1 MKMRKR
7 CLALLTAMA
16 LTVTAF
22 VGNGAMMTY
31 ANSTE
36 QNAASE
42 ETEDESV
49 SEDPAKEGTA
59 EPDAEILSEDA
70 ADNLNTDAIENV
82 VNLFEALPAA
92 SDLSDM
98 SSDQIDAVMQQT
110 TEAINAF
117 DALGNKECDY
127 IIDNYPELYDDV
139 MNKLSGALAELQQ
152 GGIETMSLLPLEE
165 VEACLVLNGKTDEEL
180 STMKVDDVINMLLDS
195 EGNRIEIPENATTV
209 WRYVKSEKDG
219 IEEYERYNIGNNETI
234 DLSSADNVRLYTLE
248 LIIGTGNQLDINN
261 IRYII
266 NVFITNVVNSELSYQ
281 LYMQTNN
288 GTRNEVKPEKV
299 NYAVNTQLQMNI
311 EVNEY
316 VVPAPEEGGQYYL
329 GITSAA
335 DRHPYYRTEIYDF
348 NEVIGAIIG
357 GDFEYMDQVLES
369 IDSLS
374 NTLLHQD
381 MSQAGAGLPITYDDP
396 YNPSYFL
403 VAYYYNQT
411 LQSIALASFA
421 AVSDTTYVDAGI
433 YAKEGDNYIDIVQL
447 DVLQYGFEDTEAV
460 FAGDY
465 VYEYCLM
472 LKDGYDIDSD
482 YYCILNAH
490 GREYGDDAN
499 SYVVKAVEGLYYTLE
514 EAADE
519 PDIKDQLIPAD
530 KDSAERGYKGNYDY
544 NNGGMSFTLFFEDGT
559 VRRIVVLAME
569 YTPEYDENYFKPFID
584 KPIIGE
590 ADPWFRV
597 TGATDINGN
606 EYDTYVVE
614 NGKNINMDT
623 YYGYG
628 YQTIFINDA
637 DADLSQLKPKF
648 WYANTDRVYAVSND
662 SGDRVDEDHI
672 RDFSDENQQY
682 TGIIIDND
690 QENER
695 NYWVT
700 FKKLNNNGPELYVYG
715 PSEREVILDEYFEFK
730 HDILIANIGNEP
742 LEDISVELVDAENVK
757 LDSYWTV
764 GGEGNDTLAPF
775 TTTSSDTQYGELA
788 NLTKIRLLPDGEG
801 EVKGTLIIS
810 AKDQDP
816 VMITLNGTAQNPEI
830 ITETLSDA
838 VKYVPY
844 QQIVATNNMHDW
856 VETQFSI
863 VDGEL
868 PEGVTLNSSTGEIYG
883 VPKVPEENQ
892 EVTYRFTVEA
902 KYTVEGR
909 DGYFEPSRKEFTL
922 TVKPN
927 TDENV
932 YLSTDSEDG
941 YAIEEYIGTQTGE
954 YSFELENIEDTLF
967 VSGGEYGEFVG
978 LWLNGELLEPG
989 VDYDS
994 ESGSTRVTIKAQ
1006 TFENKTT
1013 PDGTNT
1019 IAMEFRKDTN
1029 GDGTGDSG
1037 AEMNRTAQNFTV
1049 KTESGVDSVI
1059 AKIAAL
1065 PSNITLND
1073 KSAVQSARSAYNALS
1088 SSEQARVTN
1097 RQKLFDAEARIAQ
1110 LEADRAAADQ
1120 VIAKINEI
1128 PAMINFD
1135 ARDEIEEA
1143 RAAYNDLTAAQKS
1156 LVTNYNRLVTAENA
1170 LAQYEKDRAEA
1181 GRVIDLINALPD
1193 SISLDDK
1200 DAVNSARA
1208 AYNVLTAAQKGYVT
1222 NYSRLQ
1228 AAEERIVELEAEALE
1243 QAQINSVIAAI
1254 SALPYPVSLEDKEDV
1269 EAVRTAYD
1277 ALTDEQKTKVINYN
1291 ALAAAESTIAALE
1304 AQEEA
1309 DKADKEAAG
1318 AVIELIDAIP
1328 DEVALSD
1335 KTTVEAAR
1343 TAYNGLTES
1352 QKKLVTNYYE
1362 LTNAETVIQTLEDY
1376 ENATEED
1383 RAAADEV
1390 IDLINTLPE
1399 EITLGDKPAVE
1410 SARTAYDALT
1420 DNQKKIVVNYQ
1431 ILINAE
1437 VRIAVLEDEN
1447 FEEAPSV
1454 TFVGIVVDKDGNALS
1469 DRIVEMHSSVQTAR
1483 TDENGS
1489 FQFNDV
1495 EFGTHTIFIKDANGN
1510 IITQR
1515 EFNIIQGSPL
1525 ALNGNDIVA
1534 ENGSIFT
1541 VRMMVDG
1548 SDLIFLN
1555 VEEGNKAPAVEV
1567 GNDGIYIGE
1576 ADQKGSDSSESDV
1589 TGPDTGDYD
1598 NVVLWIILLFISFAG
1613 FSVIICLH
1621 LKKRSIIYNK
1631 M

>member
-1 MKMRKR
+1 MKIRKR
-7 CLALLTAMA
+7 CLALLVAMVM
-16 LTVTAF
+16 TVTAF
-22 VGNGAMMTY
+22 VGNGAIMTY
-31 ANSTE
+31 ANGAE

-49 SEDPAKEGTA
+49 PADTVKEESA
-59 EPDAEILSEDA
+59 EQGLEVSSEDA
-70 ADNLNTDAIENV
+70 ADEMNTDAIENV
-82 VNLFEALPAA
+82 VHLFEALPAA
-92 SDLSDM
+92 SDLSEM
-98 SSDQIDAVMQQT
+98 SSDEIDVVMQQT

-117 DALGNKECDY
+117 DALGSKECDY
-127 IIDNYPELYDDV
+127 ITDNYPELYDDV

-152 GGIETMSLLPLEE
+152 GGTETMSLLPLEE
-165 VEACLVLNGKTDEEL
+165 VKVYLALNGYTKETL
-180 STMKVDDVINMLLDS
+180 SAIPVDVLLDKLEDS
-195 EGNRIEIPENATTV
+195 DGNKIEIANDATTIWKYSKNEV
-209 WRYVKSEKDG
+209 DG
-219 IEEYERYNIGNNETI
+219 IEEYEEYSIGANETMDI
-234 DLSSADNVRLYTLE
+234 YPGDGINTFQFEIIVGDKGQLNSTNKRYIVVAYLTDDFEEDLDLEIYIQSDDNTRTQAVPSDCKKWIWKYDEETDEIVFDLSFDGSLGESLADN
-248 LIIGTGNQLDINN
+248 GTVWLN
-261 IRYII
+261 
-266 NVFITNVVNSELSYQ
+266 FKSELAE
-281 LYMQTNN
+281 NP
-288 GTRNEVKPEKV
+288 RVK
-299 NYAVNTQLQMNI
+299 I
-311 EVNEY
+311 EIYPVLVYEIEDKTYY
-316 VVPAPEEGGQYYL
+316 VTIKTP
-329 GITSAA
+329 ITSQILNQNMEGVGSGYQIAGE
-335 DRHPYYRTEIYDF
+335 R
-348 NEVIGAIIG
+348 
-357 GDFEYMDQVLES
+357 
-369 IDSLS
+369 
-374 NTLLHQD
+374 NTDNTFQ
-381 MSQAGAGLPITYDDP
+381 MI
-396 YNPSYFL
+396 
-403 VAYYYNQT
+403 
-411 LQSIALASFA
+411 
-421 AVSDTTYVDAGI
+421 TYVDGEE
-433 YAKEGDNYIDIVQL
+433 YSKNYIGVRYWNWYPLHDGKLFSVQ
-447 DVLQYGFEDTEAV
+447 DEVKTNVFEDVRTEFDAKTHV
-460 FAGDY
+460 SNITFELKENLSASNQYYFDYDFVRQLNYGSGSKENCDNWVEKIVLGHYDTIEEAEEAGAED
-465 VYEYCLM
+465 VTSEM
-472 LKDGYDIDSD
+472 LNNGYLSD
-482 YYCILNAH
+482 YSGSGIDFTVFKYYRLSESFPLAYDTLADKINV
-490 GREYGDDAN
+490 R
-499 SYVVKAVEGLYYTLE
+499 AVENSNSWR
-514 EAADE
+514 A
-519 PDIKDQLIPAD
+519 
-530 KDSAERGYKGNYDY
+530 
-544 NNGGMSFTLFFEDGT
+544 FTD
-559 VRRIVVLAME
+559 A
-569 YTPEYDENYFKPFID
+569 
-584 KPIIGE
+584 PIIGE
-590 ADPWFRV
+590 ADPWLRV
-597 TGATDINGN
+597 TGATDNDGN

-637 DADLSQLKPKF
+637 DADLSQLKPTF
-648 WYANTDRVYAVSND
+648 WYANTDRVYAVSDD

-788 NLTKIRLLPDGEG
+788 NLAKIRLLPDGEG

-810 AKDQDP
+810 AKDQEP

-883 VPKVPEENQ
+883 VPKVPEEDE
-892 EVTYRFTVEA
+892 EVTYTFTVEA

-1049 KTESGVDSVI
+1049 KTESNVDSVI
-1059 AKIAAL
+1059 AIIAAL

-1120 VIAKINEI
+1120 VIAKINAI
-1128 PAMINFD
+1128 PARINFD
-1135 ARDEIEEA
+1135 ARDEIEAA
-1143 RAAYNDLTAAQKS
+1143 RAAYNDLTVAQKN
-1156 LVTNYNRLVTAENA
+1156 LVTNYNRLITAENA
-1170 LAQYEKDRAEA
+1170 FAQYEKDRAEA
-1181 GRVIDLINALPD
+1181 GKVVDLINALPD

-1228 AAEERIVELEAEALE
+1228 AAEERIIELEAEALE
-1243 QAQINSVIAAI
+1243 QAQVNSVIAAI
-1254 SALPYPVSLEDKEDV
+1254 NALPYPVTLDDKDAV

-1277 ALTDEQKTKVINYN
+1277 ALTSTQKAKVINYN
-1291 ALAAAESTIAALE
+1291 TLAAAESTIAALE

-1309 DKADKEAAG
+1309 DKIDKDAAEA
-1318 AVIELIDAIP
+1318 VVELIDAIP
-1328 DEVALSD
+1328 DDVSLAD
-1335 KTTVEAAR
+1335 KPTVEAAR
-1343 TAYNGLTES
+1343 TAYDRLTEN
-1352 QKKLVTNYYE
+1352 QKKLVANYYK
-1362 LTNAETVIQTLEDY
+1362 LINAETVIQTLEDY
-1376 ENATEED
+1376 ENATDED

-1399 EITLGDKPAVE
+1399 EITLEDKPIVE
-1410 SARTAYDALT
+1410 SVRTAYEALM
-1420 DNQKKIVVNYQ
+1420 DNQKKIVINYQ

-1437 VRIAVLEDEN
+1437 VRIAELEDEN
-1447 FEEAPSV
+1447 FEEIPSV

-1469 DRIVEMHSSVQTAR
+1469 DRIVEMHSSVQTSR

-1555 VEEGNKAPAVEV
+1555 VEEGNKAPAVEI

-1576 ADQKGSDSSESDV
+1576 ADQKGNTSSVSDA
-1589 TGPDTGDYD
+1589 TGPDTGDYS
-1598 NVVLWIILLFISFAG
+1598 NFTFWSVLLFGSFAG
-1613 FSVIICLH
+1613 LSIIICLH
-1621 LKKRSIIYNK
+1621 LKKRTIRCNK
-1631 M
+1631 R

>member
-1 MKMRKR
+1 M
-7 CLALLTAMA
+7 
-16 LTVTAF
+16 
-22 VGNGAMMTY
+22 
-31 ANSTE
+31 
-36 QNAASE
+36 
-42 ETEDESV
+42 
-49 SEDPAKEGTA
+49 
-59 EPDAEILSEDA
+59 
-70 ADNLNTDAIENV
+70 
-82 VNLFEALPAA
+82 
-92 SDLSDM
+92 
-98 SSDQIDAVMQQT
+98 
-110 TEAINAF
+110 
-117 DALGNKECDY
+117 
-127 IIDNYPELYDDV
+127 
-139 MNKLSGALAELQQ
+139 
-152 GGIETMSLLPLEE
+152 
-165 VEACLVLNGKTDEEL
+165 
-180 STMKVDDVINMLLDS
+180 
-195 EGNRIEIPENATTV
+195 
-209 WRYVKSEKDG
+209 
-219 IEEYERYNIGNNETI
+219 
-234 DLSSADNVRLYTLE
+234 
-248 LIIGTGNQLDINN
+248 
-261 IRYII
+261 
-266 NVFITNVVNSELSYQ
+266 
-281 LYMQTNN
+281 
-288 GTRNEVKPEKV
+288 
-299 NYAVNTQLQMNI
+299 
-311 EVNEY
+311 
-316 VVPAPEEGGQYYL
+316 
-329 GITSAA
+329 
-335 DRHPYYRTEIYDF
+335 
-348 NEVIGAIIG
+348 
-357 GDFEYMDQVLES
+357 
-369 IDSLS
+369 
-374 NTLLHQD
+374 
-381 MSQAGAGLPITYDDP
+381 
-396 YNPSYFL
+396 
-403 VAYYYNQT
+403 
-411 LQSIALASFA
+411 
-421 AVSDTTYVDAGI
+421 
-433 YAKEGDNYIDIVQL
+433 
-447 DVLQYGFEDTEAV
+447 
-460 FAGDY
+460 
-465 VYEYCLM
+465 
-472 LKDGYDIDSD
+472 
-482 YYCILNAH
+482 
-490 GREYGDDAN
+490 
-499 SYVVKAVEGLYYTLE
+499 
-514 EAADE
+514 
-519 PDIKDQLIPAD
+519 
-530 KDSAERGYKGNYDY
+530 
-544 NNGGMSFTLFFEDGT
+544 
-559 VRRIVVLAME
+559 
-569 YTPEYDENYFKPFID
+569 
-584 KPIIGE
+584 
-590 ADPWFRV
+590 
-597 TGATDINGN
+597 
-606 EYDTYVVE
+606 
-614 NGKNINMDT
+614 
-623 YYGYG
+623 
-628 YQTIFINDA
+628 
-637 DADLSQLKPKF
+637 
-648 WYANTDRVYAVSND
+648 
-662 SGDRVDEDHI
+662 
-672 RDFSDENQQY
+672 
-682 TGIIIDND
+682 
-690 QENER
+690 
-695 NYWVT
+695 
-700 FKKLNNNGPELYVYG
+700 
-715 PSEREVILDEYFEFK
+715 
-730 HDILIANIGNEP
+730 
-742 LEDISVELVDAENVK
+742 
-757 LDSYWTV
+757 
-764 GGEGNDTLAPF
+764 
-775 TTTSSDTQYGELA
+775 
-788 NLTKIRLLPDGEG
+788 
-801 EVKGTLIIS
+801 
-810 AKDQDP
+810 
-816 VMITLNGTAQNPEI
+816 NGTAQNPEI

-863 VDGEL
+863 VDGKL

-883 VPKVPEENQ
+883 VPKVPEGNE
-892 EVTYRFTVEA
+892 EATYTFTVEA

-989 VDYDS
+989 VNYDS

-1049 KTESGVDSVI
+1049 KTESNVDSVI

-1097 RQKLFDAEARIAQ
+1097 RQKLFDAEAKIAQ
-1110 LEADRAAADQ
+1110 LEADRAAAGR
-1120 VIAKINEI
+1120 VIAKINAI

-1181 GRVIDLINALPD
+1181 GKVVDLINALPD

-1254 SALPYPVSLEDKEDV
+1254 SALPYPVTLEDKEDV

-1277 ALTDEQKTKVINYN
+1277 ALTDERKAKVINYN

-1318 AVIELIDAIP
+1318 AVIELIDALP

-1335 KTTVEAAR
+1335 KPAVEAAR
-1343 TAYNGLTES
+1343 TAYDGLTES

-1383 RAAADEV
+1383 RAVADKV

-1399 EITLGDKPAVE
+1399 EITLEDKPAVE
-1410 SARTAYDALT
+1410 SARTAYEALT
-1420 DNQKKIVVNYQ
+1420 DNQKKIVINYQ
-1431 ILINAE
+1431 ILINTE

-1447 FEEAPSV
+1447 YEEIPSV

-1469 DRIVEMHSSVQTAR
+1469 DRVVEMHSSVQTAR

-1495 EFGTHTIFIKDANGN
+1495 EFGSHVLIIKDENGN
-1510 IITQR
+1510 VVAQR
-1515 EFNIIQGSPL
+1515 EFNIVQGSPL
-1525 ALNGNDIVA
+1525 AINGNDIVA
-1534 ENGSIFT
+1534 ENGSVFT
-1541 VRMMVDG
+1541 VRMMVDDG
-1548 SDLIFLN
+1548 SLTFLN
-1555 VEEGNKAPAVEV
+1555 IEEGNKAPEIDT

-1576 ADQKGSDSSESDV
+1576 ADQKGNGSSGSDV

-1598 NVVLWIILLFISFAG
+1598 NIVFWIILLFGSFAG
-1613 FSVIICLH
+1613 LSVIICLH
-1621 LKKRSIIYNK
+1621 LKKRSIR
-1631 M
+1631 

>member
-7 CLALLTAMA
+7 CLALLIAMVM
-16 LTVTAF
+16 TVTAF
-22 VGNGAMMTY
+22 AGNGAMITY

-42 ETEDESV
+42 EMTDESV
-49 SEDPAKEGTA
+49 PAESDKEETA
-59 EPDAEILSEDA
+59 EPSVEVSAEDE

-82 VNLFEALPAA
+82 VRLFEALPTA
-92 SDLSDM
+92 SDLSSM
-98 SSDQIDAVMQQT
+98 SSDEINIVMQQM

-127 IIDNYPELYDDV
+127 IIENYPELYDNV

-152 GGIETMSLLPLEE
+152 GGIGTMSLLPLEE
-165 VEACLVLNGKTDEEL
+165 VKAYLMLTGYTEETL
-180 STMKVDDVINMLLDS
+180 SAMPVDSLLNMLEDS
-195 EGNRIEIPENATTV
+195 DGNKVEIANDATTV
-209 WRYVKSEKDG
+209 WKYSKDDVDG
-219 IEEYERYNIGNNETI
+219 IEEYEEYSIGANETMNI
-234 DLSSADNVRLYTLE
+234 YPGDGIDTFQFEIIVGDKGQLNSTNKRYIVVAYLTDDFEEDLDLEIYIQSEDNTRTQAVPSDCKKWIWKYDEETDEIVFDLSFDGSLGESLADNGTVWLNFKSKLAENPRVQIEIYPVLVYEIEGKTYYVTIKSPITSQILNQNMEVTGSGYQIAGERNTDETFQMVTYIDGEEYSQKYIGVRYWNWYPLHDGKLFSMQDEVKTNVFEDVSTEFDAKTHVSNITFELKENLSASDQYYFDYDLVRQLNYGSGSKVNCDNWVKKIVLGHYDTIEEAEAAGAEDVTSEVLSNGYLSDYSGAGIDFTVFKYYRLSESFPLAYDTLA
-248 LIIGTGNQLDINN
+248 DK
-261 IRYII
+261 I
-266 NVFITNVVNSELSYQ
+266 NV
-281 LYMQTNN
+281 
-288 GTRNEVKPEKV
+288 R
-299 NYAVNTQLQMNI
+299 
-311 EVNEY
+311 
-316 VVPAPEEGGQYYL
+316 
-329 GITSAA
+329 
-335 DRHPYYRTEIYDF
+335 
-348 NEVIGAIIG
+348 
-357 GDFEYMDQVLES
+357 
-369 IDSLS
+369 
-374 NTLLHQD
+374 
-381 MSQAGAGLPITYDDP
+381 
-396 YNPSYFL
+396 
-403 VAYYYNQT
+403 
-411 LQSIALASFA
+411 
-421 AVSDTTYVDAGI
+421 
-433 YAKEGDNYIDIVQL
+433 
-447 DVLQYGFEDTEAV
+447 
-460 FAGDY
+460 
-465 VYEYCLM
+465 
-472 LKDGYDIDSD
+472 
-482 YYCILNAH
+482 
-490 GREYGDDAN
+490 
-499 SYVVKAVEGLYYTLE
+499 AVENSNSWR
-514 EAADE
+514 A
-519 PDIKDQLIPAD
+519 
-530 KDSAERGYKGNYDY
+530 
-544 NNGGMSFTLFFEDGT
+544 FTD
-559 VRRIVVLAME
+559 A
-569 YTPEYDENYFKPFID
+569 
-584 KPIIGE
+584 PIIGE
-590 ADPWFRV
+590 ADPWLRV
-597 TGATDINGN
+597 TGATDNDGN

-637 DADLSQLKPKF
+637 DADLSQLKPTF

-672 RDFSDENQQY
+672 RDFSSENQQY

-757 LDSYWTV
+757 LDPYWTV
-764 GGEGNDTLAPF
+764 GGAENDKLAPF
-775 TTTSSDTQYGELA
+775 TSTTSDTQYGELA
-788 NLTKIRLLPDGEG
+788 NLAKIRLLPAGEG

-856 VETQFSI
+856 VETKFSI

-868 PEGVTLNSSTGEIYG
+868 PEGVTLNSDTGEIYG
-883 VPKVPEENQ
+883 APKVPEGNED
-892 EVTYRFTVEA
+892 VTYTFTVEA
-902 KYTVEGR
+902 EYFVEGHE
-909 DGYFEPSRKEFTL
+909 GYFEPSRKEYTL

-932 YLSTDSEDG
+932 YLATDSEDG
-941 YAIEEYIGTQTGE
+941 YAIEEHIGTQTGE
-954 YSFELENIEDTLF
+954 YSFELEGIADTLF

-1006 TFENKTT
+1006 TFENKTD

-1049 KTESGVDSVI
+1049 KTESSVDSVI

-1073 KSAVQSARSAYNALS
+1073 KSAVQSARNAYNALS
-1088 SSEQARVTN
+1088 ASDQARVTN
-1097 RQKLFDAEARIAQ
+1097 RQKLFDAEAKIAQ
-1110 LEADRAAADQ
+1110 LEADKAAADQ
-1120 VIAKINEI
+1120 VIAKINAI
-1128 PAMINFD
+1128 PPMINFD
-1135 ARDEIEEA
+1135 ARDEIAAA
-1143 RAAYNDLTAAQKS
+1143 RAAYNELTAAQKN

-1181 GRVIDLINALPD
+1181 GKVVNLINSLPD
-1193 SISLDDK
+1193 TISLDDK

-1208 AYNVLTAAQKGYVT
+1208 AYNVLTSAQKGYVT

-1228 AAEERIVELEAEALE
+1228 AAEERIIQLEAEVLE
-1243 QAQINSVIAAI
+1243 QAQINAVIAAI
-1254 SALPYPVSLEDKEDV
+1254 NALPYPVTLDDKETV

-1277 ALTDEQKTKVINYN
+1277 ALTDAQKAKVINYN
-1291 ALAAAESTIAALE
+1291 ILAAAESTIAALE

-1309 DKADKEAAG
+1309 DKVDKAAAE

-1328 DEVALSD
+1328 DEVSLSD
-1335 KTTVEAAR
+1335 KTAVEAAR
-1343 TAYNGLTES
+1343 TAYDELTEN

-1362 LTNAETVIQTLEDY
+1362 LINAETVIQTLEDY
-1376 ENATEED
+1376 ENATAED

-1399 EITLGDKPAVE
+1399 EITLEDKSIVE
-1410 SARTAYDALT
+1410 SVRTAYDALT
-1420 DNQKKIVVNYQ
+1420 DNQKKIVINYQ
-1431 ILINAE
+1431 LLVNAE
-1437 VRIAVLEDEN
+1437 VRIAELEDESY
-1447 FEEAPSV
+1447 EEIPSV
-1454 TFVGIVVDKDGNALS
+1454 TFVGIVVDKDGNALP
-1469 DRIVEMHSSVQTAR
+1469 DRIIEMHSSVQTAR

-1495 EFGTHTIFIKDANGN
+1495 EFGDHTLCIKDENGN
-1510 IITQR
+1510 IIAQR
-1515 EFNIIQGSPL
+1515 EFNIVQGSPL
-1525 ALNGNDIVA
+1525 AINENDIVA
-1534 ENGSIFT
+1534 ENGSVFT

-1548 SDLIFLN
+1548 SDLTFLN
-1555 VEEGNKAPAVEV
+1555 IEEGNKAPAIDT
-1567 GNDGIYIGE
+1567 GKDGIYIGE
-1576 ADQKGSDSSESDV
+1576 ADQWNSGLDDGESGV
-1589 TGPDTGDYD
+1589 KTGD
-1598 NVVLWIILLFISFAG
+1598 NSNIMVRFVFL
-1613 FSVIICLH
+1613 SV
-1621 LKKRSIIYNK
+1621 SIIALVALIYVSLKRKRDISSK

>member
-1 MKMRKR
+1 MKIRKR
-7 CLALLTAMA
+7 CLALLVAMVM
-16 LTVTAF
+16 TVTAF
-22 VGNGAMMTY
+22 VGNGAIMTY
-31 ANSTE
+31 ANGAE
-36 QNAASE
+36 QIAASE

-49 SEDPAKEGTA
+49 PADTVKEESA
-59 EPDAEILSEDA
+59 EQGLEVSSEDA
-70 ADNLNTDAIENV
+70 ADELNTDAIENV
-82 VNLFEALPAA
+82 VHLFEALPAV
-92 SDLSDM
+92 SDLSEM
-98 SSDQIDAVMQQT
+98 SPDEIDVVIQQT

-152 GGIETMSLLPLEE
+152 GGMETMSLLPLEE
-165 VEACLVLNGKTDEEL
+165 VKAQLVLDDLRGYIDISNVPLGVILNYLMDEEGNFISVDPEATMAWEYRKDEDDGLESYVPYVISENPGLDL
-180 STMKVDDVINMLLDS
+180 SRPSGISYYNLELIVGDDGPLNNNNV
-195 EGNRIEIPENATTV
+195 
-209 WRYVKSEKDG
+209 
-219 IEEYERYNIGNNETI
+219 RYNITVYLTSDI
-234 DLSSADNVRLYTLE
+234 TSSITYDLYT
-248 LIIGTGNQLDINN
+248 
-261 IRYII
+261 
-266 NVFITNVVNSELSYQ
+266 
-281 LYMQTNN
+281 QT
-288 GTRNEVKPEKV
+288 
-299 NYAVNTQLQMNI
+299 
-311 EVNEY
+311 
-316 VVPAPEEGGQYYL
+316 EEGYREEVIPKEIILNGIRTYLVPEHVRGTEYYL
-329 GITSAA
+329 GINAEV
-335 DRHPYYRTEIYDF
+335 DNHPYVKTNVYLMSFYGQQDITDQILNQDMTKTDAGYKTTL
-348 NEVIGAIIG
+348 
-357 GDFEYMDQVLES
+357 DQVTTDSILEYKFFRIVMTNS
-369 IDSLS
+369 TDGSVLFDTFTII
-374 NTLLHQD
+374 Q
-381 MSQAGAGLPITYDDP
+381 
-396 YNPSYFL
+396 
-403 VAYYYNQT
+403 V
-411 LQSIALASFA
+411 
-421 AVSDTTYVDAGI
+421 VSDTAYVKGEMLSFDGGDPNVVSMYEGGDIRFKIEDESISDVNAQ
-433 YAKEGDNYIDIVQL
+433 YYMLKEGFSAD
-447 DVLQYGFEDTEAV
+447 E
-460 FAGDY
+460 
-465 VYEYCLM
+465 EY
-472 LKDGYDIDSD
+472 YFS
-482 YYCILNAH
+482 LNAYSPVWE
-490 GREYGDDAN
+490 GDAN
-499 SYVVKAVEGLYYTLE
+499 RYVAKAVVGLYTTWD
-514 EAADE
+514 EAAAQE
-519 PDIKDQLIPAD
+519 DIQDQLIPEQAD
-530 KDSAERGYKGNYDY
+530 KPGSTYGYKANYNDD
-544 NNGGMSFTLFFEDGT
+544 NGGQYFTVFFKKVGCEDDT
-559 VRRIVVLAME
+559 VFTNDNVDVWRFKISVI
-569 YTPEYDENYFKPFID
+569 EYDPKYDFEYVQQYTD
-584 KPIIGE
+584 KPVIGE

-662 SGDRVDEDHI
+662 SGDRVDEDHV
-672 RDFSDENQQY
+672 RDFSEENQQY
-682 TGIIIDND
+682 TGIILDND

-757 LDSYWTV
+757 LDSYWNV

-775 TTTSSDTQYGELA
+775 TATSSNTQYGELA
-788 NLTKIRLLPDGEG
+788 NLAKIRLLPDGEG

-863 VDGEL
+863 VDGKL

-883 VPKVPEENQ
+883 VPKVPEEDE
-892 EVTYRFTVEA
+892 EVTYTFTVEA

-909 DGYFEPSRKEFTL
+909 DGYFEPSRKKFTL

-1049 KTESGVDSVI
+1049 KTESNVDSVI
-1059 AKIAAL
+1059 EKIAAL

-1120 VIAKINEI
+1120 VIAKINAI
-1128 PAMINFD
+1128 PAMINFE
-1135 ARDEIEEA
+1135 ARDEIEAA
-1143 RAAYNDLTAAQKS
+1143 RAAYNDLTAAQKN
-1156 LVTNYNRLVTAENA
+1156 LVTNYNRLITAENA
-1170 LAQYEKDRAEA
+1170 FAQYEKDRAEA
-1181 GRVIDLINALPD
+1181 GKVVDLINALPD

-1208 AYNVLTAAQKGYVT
+1208 AYNILTAAQKGYVT

-1228 AAEERIVELEAEALE
+1228 AAEERIIELEAEALE
-1243 QAQINSVIAAI
+1243 QAQVNSVIAEI
-1254 SALPYPVSLEDKEDV
+1254 NALPYPVTLDDKDAV

-1277 ALTDEQKTKVINYN
+1277 ALTSAQKARVINYN
-1291 ALAAAESTIAALE
+1291 TLAAAESTIAALE

-1309 DKADKEAAG
+1309 DKIDKDAAE

-1328 DEVALSD
+1328 DDVSLTD
-1335 KTTVEAAR
+1335 KPTVEAAR
-1343 TAYNGLTES
+1343 TAYDGLTEN
-1352 QKKLVTNYYE
+1352 QKKLVANYYK
-1362 LTNAETVIQTLEDY
+1362 LINAETVIQTLEDY
-1376 ENATEED
+1376 ENATDED
-1383 RAAADEV
+1383 RAAADKV

-1399 EITLGDKPAVE
+1399 EITLEDKPIVE
-1410 SARTAYDALT
+1410 SVRTAYEALT
-1420 DNQKKIVVNYQ
+1420 DNQKKIVINYQ

-1437 VRIAVLEDEN
+1437 VRIAELEDEN
-1447 FEEAPSV
+1447 FEEVPSV

-1555 VEEGNKAPAVEV
+1555 VEEGNKAPAVEL

-1576 ADQKGSDSSESDV
+1576 ADQKGNTSSVSDEI
-1589 TGPDTGDYD
+1589 GPDTGDY
-1598 NVVLWIILLFISFAG
+1598 NNFAFWIVLLFGSFAG
-1613 FSVIICLH
+1613 LSIIICLH
-1621 LKKRSIIYNK
+1621 LKKRTISCNK
-1631 M
+1631 R